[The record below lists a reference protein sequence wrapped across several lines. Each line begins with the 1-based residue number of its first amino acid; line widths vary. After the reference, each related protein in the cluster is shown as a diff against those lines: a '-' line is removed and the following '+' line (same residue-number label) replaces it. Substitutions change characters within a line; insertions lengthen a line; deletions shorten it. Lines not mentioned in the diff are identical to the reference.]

1 MVTGWYN
8 WARTESVSWWHY
20 QHPLPGE
27 LTTRVQKTFDF
38 ISDHIENCKAQ
49 VVFAYSWNEHSE
61 GGTLNPTMGESPDYI
76 PVTTYLDEVAEVLK

>member
-49 VVFAYSWNEHSE
+49 VVLPIHGTNIQKVVHS
-61 GGTLNPTMGESPDYI
+61 TLQWANHQIIYQ
-76 PVTTYLDEVAEVLK
+76 